1 MHCCRTPLRTPTVPP
16 SRGLRRLLAG
26 IVLALGGIA
35 AAHAGE
41 VSVAVASN
49 FIAPMQK
56 IATAFEQA
64 TGHKAVL
71 SSGATGKFYAQII
84 HGAPFQLLLA
94 ADDATP
100 ARLESEGRIVP
111 GSRFTY
117 AVGQLVLW
125 SARPGYVDTQ
135 GQVLRTG
142 DFAYLA
148 MANPRLAPYGL
159 AAQETLDKLG
169 VAARVQ
175 PRLVMGENIA
185 QTYQFVASGNAQL
198 GFVALSQVMEDGRVA
213 RGSAWRV
220 PPQFHEPIRQDAV
233 LLAAG
238 KDSAA
243 ARALLQY
250 LRSDAARA
258 VIRGYGYEF

>member
-1 MHCCRTPLRTPTVPP
+1 MQHALRPYFFLARPNP
-16 SRGLRRLLAG
+16 LRRLLAG
-26 IVLALGGIA
+26 LLMALGA
-35 AAHAGE
+35 AASAQADE
-41 VSVAVASN
+41 VSVAVAAN

-56 IATAFEQA
+56 IAAAFEQA

-71 SSGATGKFYAQII
+71 SSGATGKFYAQIAN
-84 HGAPFQLLLA
+84 GAPFQVLLA

-100 ARLESEGRIVP
+100 ERLEREGRAVQ

-125 SARPGYVDTQ
+125 SAQPGYVDAQ
-135 GQVLRTG
+135 GEVLRTG
-142 DFAYLA
+142 GFAHLA
-148 MANPRLAPYGL
+148 VANPRLAPYGL
-159 AAQETLDKLG
+159 AAQQAMDKLG
-169 VAARVQ
+169 VAERIR
-175 PRLVMGENIA
+175 PRLVTGENIA

-198 GFVALSQVMEDGRVA
+198 GFVALSQVMEDGRIA

-220 PPQFHEPIRQDAV
+220 PASLHDPIRQDAV

-238 KDSAA
+238 KDSEA

-250 LRSDAARA
+250 LRGDAARA
-258 VIRGYGYEF
+258 VIRSYGYGI